1 MPLGIIFPML
11 IHTLSADNVFVQAGR
26 FVVDLLRDS
35 SESLLLLSGGSAVAS
50 YQPIATAISENQVP
64 RLSVG
69 LVDERFGEVGHEHS
83 NERLLV
89 EKVDLVEICRQ
100 HGAEFGSVLHSGAS
114 LEQMASQ
121 YNEWLKHRW
130 ATARRIA
137 VLGIGV
143 DGHTAGILPMK
154 SDKFEETFGGQDLV
168 VGYQP
173 EDGQFAGR
181 ITITPKAIS
190 QLTDLVVVATGHAKE
205 PALRI
210 VFGRETA
217 KSEVD
222 PEYQM
227 PATILGNHPAVTLFT
242 DIVIEQ

>member
-100 HGAEFGSVLHSGAS
+100 HGAEFG
-114 LEQMASQ
+114 QI
-121 YNEWLKHRW
+121 R
-130 ATARRIA
+130 
-137 VLGIGV
+137 
-143 DGHTAGILPMK
+143 
-154 SDKFEETFGGQDLV
+154 
-168 VGYQP
+168 YQ
-173 EDGQFAGR
+173 Q
-181 ITITPKAIS
+181 
-190 QLTDLVVVATGHAKE
+190 
-205 PALRI
+205 
-210 VFGRETA
+210 
-217 KSEVD
+217 
-222 PEYQM
+222 
-227 PATILGNHPAVTLFT
+227 
-242 DIVIEQ
+242 IECG